1 MYIATL
7 GIISKQSTAVHC
19 CYILFSVHFRTDSNS
34 VRKKIL
40 QNSIKFSEPNWIRFG
55 NKKQYLST
63 EKNSEP
69 NPIRFGKSC
78 NILEKITRLSAHLP
92 NLPDLPTL
100 PT

>member
-1 MYIATL
+1 MCSAATFYSVS
-7 GIISKQSTAVHC
+7 ISEP
-19 CYILFSVHFRTDSNS
+19 IPIRFG
-34 VRKKIL
+34 KKIL